1 MRHFVRFAKV
11 ATNGLVDR
19 GGWRLRIFLT
29 PAEARS
35 FAQTLAQEPWL
46 VETGQYEDG
55 ELDASA
61 IVLRRLRADTAA
73 ASHRRPRNI

>member
-11 ATNGLVDR
+11 APNGRVDR

-29 PAEARS
+29 PAEARA
-35 FAQTLAQEPWL
+35 FAQTLAQDPWR

-55 ELDASA
+55 EFDPAA
-61 IVLRRLRADTAA
+61 IVLRRLRADTA
-73 ASHRRPRNI
+73 SGSDRRPRNI